1 LRPISIPNLG
11 DRSHYVVALQAVCT
25 LGSRTGDYR
34 VCVCVC
40 GYTEC
45 DYEITGSNLDTEAN
59 LVASC

>member
-1 LRPISIPNLG
+1 M
-11 DRSHYVVALQAVCT
+11 VALQAVCT
-25 LGSRTGDYR
+25 LGGRTGDYR